1 MPGSGPRCLARF
13 DYNGEDSSDL
23 AFVEGDIIQILERIG
38 EEWMKGELNQ
48 RTGIFPVSF
57 VEIIEDLPVF
67 EEKFVASS
75 LKSGEFSSE
84 IIFIYIADI

>member
-13 DYNGEDSSDL
+13 DYNGEDPSDL
-23 AFVEGDIIQILERIG
+23 AFVEGDVIQILERIG
-38 EEWMKGELNQ
+38 EEWMKGELSQ
-48 RTGIFPVSF
+48 RKGIFPVSF
-57 VEIIEDLPVF
+57 VEIIEDLPVV

-84 IIFIYIADI
+84 RIFIFVIHC